1 MLLLITDTSGKD
13 GFVGLVRAGVG
24 TEPDKVEVIEE
35 VPLAGGT
42 FSAQLVPQIA
52 ALLKKYGFLKTD
64 IDAFVVVSGPGSFTG
79 LRVGL
84 AAIKALAE
92 VLQKPI
98 VPVSL
103 LEVLARY
110 GHMIAAGDDNVASPV
125 TFRYAVALDASR
137 KEAFVG
143 QYEIVMASKT
153 SYSFKCIAES
163 LHDMQSLAE
172 LVESGV
178 SRWIATPDRAIADAL
193 RERLGASQEH
203 AIWDRVERPRSAKI
217 AGVGWDKLRAGETVA
232 PEQLEANYLRHSDAE
247 IFGKPAAS
255 S

>member
-1 MLLLITDTSGKD
+1 MLLLVTDTSGKD
-13 GFVGLVRAGVG
+13 GFVALVRAGEG

-52 ALLKKYGFLKTD
+52 ALLKKHGFLKTD
-64 IDAFVVVSGPGSFTG
+64 IDAFVIIAGPGSFTG

-92 VLQKPI
+92 ILRKPI

-110 GHMIAAGDDNVASPV
+110 GHMIAAGDGTVQPV
-125 TFRYAVALDASR
+125 TFRYAVALDAGR
-137 KEAFVG
+137 IEAFVG
-143 QYEIVMASKT
+143 QYEIVIASKT

-163 LHDMQSLAE
+163 LLDMQSLAR
-172 LVESGV
+172 LVESGAV
-178 SRWIATPDRAIADAL
+178 QWITTPDHAIADAL
-193 RERLGASQEH
+193 RESVRASPEYS
-203 AIWDRVERPRSAKI
+203 IRDYVDRPRSAEV
-217 AGVGWDKLRAGETVA
+217 ASVGWHKLRAGETVS

-247 IFGKPAAS
+247 IFGKPAPS

>member
-13 GFVGLVRAGVG
+13 GFVGLVRAGKG
-24 TEPDKVEVIEE
+24 TEPDNVEVIEE
-35 VPLAGGT
+35 VSLAGGT

-52 ALLKKYGFLKTD
+52 ALLKRHGFLKTD
-64 IDAFVVVSGPGSFTG
+64 IDAFVVVAGPGSFTG

-92 VLQKPI
+92 ILQKPI

-110 GHMIAAGDDNVASPV
+110 GPMIAAGDEAVEPV

-143 QYEIVMASKT
+143 QYEVVIASKT
-153 SYSFKCIAES
+153 SYSIKCIAE
-163 LHDMQSLAE
+163 LLLDMQSLAA
-172 LVESGV
+172 LVESGA
-178 SRWIATPDRAIADAL
+178 SRWITTPDRAIADAL

-203 AIWDRVERPRSAKI
+203 AVWDRAERPRSAGI
-217 AGVGWDKLRAGETVA
+217 AGVGSYKLRAGETVS
-232 PEQLEANYLRHSDAE
+232 PEQLEANYMRRSDAE
-247 IFGKPAAS
+247 IFGKPAS
-255 S
+255 SS

>member
-13 GFVGLVRAGVG
+13 GFVGLARAGEG

-52 ALLKKYGFLKTD
+52 ALLKKHGFLKTD
-64 IDAFVVVSGPGSFTG
+64 IDAFVVVAGPGSFTG
-79 LRVGL
+79 LRIGL
-84 AAIKALAE
+84 AAVKALAE
-92 VLQKPI
+92 ILQKPI

-110 GHMIAAGDDNVASPV
+110 GHMIAAGDEAIEPV
-125 TFRYAVALDASR
+125 TFRYAVALDAGR

-143 QYEIVMASKT
+143 QYEIVIASKT
-153 SYSFKCIAES
+153 NYSFKCVAES
-163 LHDMQSLAE
+163 LLDMRSLAE
-172 LVESGV
+172 LVESGA
-178 SRWIATPDRAIADAL
+178 SRWIATPDRAIADGL

-203 AIWDRVERPRSAKI
+203 AIWDRVERPRSAEV
-217 AGVGWDKLRAGETVA
+217 ASVGWHKLAAGETVS

>member
-13 GFVGLVRAGVG
+13 GFVGLARAGEG
-24 TEPDKVEVIEE
+24 TEPDKVEVIKE
-35 VPLAGGT
+35 VALAGGT

-52 ALLKKYGFLKTD
+52 ALLKKHGLRKTE
-64 IDAFVVVSGPGSFTG
+64 IGAFIVVSGPGSFTG

-84 AAIKALAE
+84 AAVKALAE
-92 VLQKPI
+92 ILQKPI

-110 GHMIAAGDDNVASPV
+110 GQMKAAGNDSVLPV
-125 TFRYAVALDASR
+125 TFRYAAALDASR

-143 QYEIVMASKT
+143 QYEIVIASKA
-153 SYSFKCIAES
+153 SHSFKCIAES
-163 LHDMQSLAE
+163 LLDMRSLAA
-172 LVESGV
+172 LVESGALQ
-178 SRWIATPDRAIADAL
+178 WITTPDRAIADAL

-217 AGVGWDKLRAGETVA
+217 ASVGWHKLRAGETVA
-232 PEQLEANYLRHSDAE
+232 PEQLEANYMRRSDAE
-247 IFGKPAAS
+247 IFGKPAS
-255 S
+255 SS

>member
-1 MLLLITDTSGKD
+1 
-13 GFVGLVRAGVG
+13 
-24 TEPDKVEVIEE
+24 
-35 VPLAGGT
+35 
-42 FSAQLVPQIA
+42 
-52 ALLKKYGFLKTD
+52 
-64 IDAFVVVSGPGSFTG
+64 
-79 LRVGL
+79 VGL

-92 VLQKPI
+92 ILQKPI

-110 GHMIAAGDDNVASPV
+110 GHMIAAGNDSVQPV
-125 TFRYAVALDASR
+125 TFRCAVALDAGR

-143 QYEIVMASKT
+143 QYEIVMPSKT

-163 LHDMQSLAE
+163 LLDMQSLAE
-172 LVESGV
+172 LVESGA

-193 RERLGASQEH
+193 RERLGASQEY
-203 AIWDRVERPRSAKI
+203 AIWDRVQRPRSSKI
-217 AGVGWDKLRAGETVA
+217 AGVGWDKLRAGETVS

-247 IFGKPAAS
+247 IFGKPAPS